1 MTTLKPIDKNNLDGV
16 YGATAVAL
24 DWPENLS
31 EKAKKTLEYLDGA
44 IFLFRYLG
52 RYVITNESLWLTDY
66 GTDNMDDPLGGP
78 WDDLDAL
85 EELDFWLANQADD
98 LEELDRELNEE

>member
-1 MTTLKPIDKNNLDGV
+1 
-16 YGATAVAL
+16 
-24 DWPENLS
+24 
-31 EKAKKTLEYLDGA
+31 
-44 IFLFRYLG
+44 
-52 RYVITNESLWLTDY
+52 
-66 GTDNMDDPLGGP
+66 MDDPLGGP